1 MRSFRN
7 TRKGSRFPWA
17 IVAAAAFL
25 AGCSTIPKEILETEP
40 SSHMEVSPQVY
51 VRLSGSALRDMTSDL
66 GDEEMA
72 ALVSATS
79 PDAKSSGVAAPQN
92 QQAAASPSTMDSSMF
107 RGFLSKTRTFGAG
120 VRGIGST
127 SPAVE
132 AVFIGDFSP
141 ISVRLALAV
150 EGNWKRM
157 GDGGYKS
164 AKYPLFIRSPQ
175 PGLIHA
181 ASTNTPT
188 SAGLLEIEAYPR
200 QLAEFSRSDIFIS
213 ANAPAAFFS
222 GSLPLEASSIPVD
235 AIVVSGRLV
244 QSGASSLQAARNPAA
259 PASPPLESRYILD
272 VRILMKDEATA
283 KAYKP
288 VVRFLWAAA
297 AGKFFSAKPDIGSM
311 PLTLE
316 KDVYTVRGINV
327 SAGELRTMLIAPLLA
342 K

>member
-7 TRKGSRFPWA
+7 KRKGSRFPWA

-25 AGCSTIPKEILETEP
+25 AGCSTIPKEALETEP

-92 QQAAASPSTMDSSMF
+92 QRAAASPSTMDSSMF

-120 VRGIGST
+120 VRGIGSI
-127 SPAVE
+127 SPAIE

-141 ISVRLALAV
+141 ISVRLALAF

-175 PGLIHA
+175 PGFIHA
-181 ASTNTPT
+181 ASTNTPA

-200 QLAEFSRSDIFIS
+200 RLAEFSRSDIFIS
-213 ANAPAAFFS
+213 ANAPAAFFA

-244 QSGASSLQAARNPAA
+244 QPAA

-283 KAYKP
+283 KAYRP

-316 KDVYTVRGINV
+316 KDVYMVKDINV

-342 K
+342 R